1 MTAKAAG
8 IGDQFNSLEES
19 KSYKIGIKNPTGK
32 GKKVAVKQFCQ
43 LSGDSW
49 LGEKWLPIFIRTLEV
64 ILQENSA
71 IRKDCSN
78 QKEKPA
84 TSETSWPIRWLMGSH
99 KDHFYPVVANA
110 LLTYEEMVN
119 ILARPQLHENITQHF
134 WQTSSKENPHQLQYR
149 KKWYKNESR
158 RCYIFLFRYKI
169 L

>member
-32 GKKVAVKQFCQ
+32 GKNNFASYQSLTSSFINVLRRFMARREMVANIYSDTGSNFT
-43 LSGDSW
+43 
-49 LGEKWLPIFIRTLEV
+49 GELRDPQRLFQSKG
-64 ILQENSA
+64 
-71 IRKDCSN
+71 
-78 QKEKPA
+78 
-84 TSETSWPIRWLMGSH
+84 ETSNIGNFLAN
-99 KDHFYPVVANA
+99 KVVANA